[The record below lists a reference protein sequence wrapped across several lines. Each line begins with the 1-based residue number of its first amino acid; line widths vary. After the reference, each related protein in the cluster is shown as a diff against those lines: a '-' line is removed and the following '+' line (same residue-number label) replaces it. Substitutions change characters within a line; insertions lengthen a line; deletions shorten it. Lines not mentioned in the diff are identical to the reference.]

1 MTVRVN
7 KPSFNIREKLSELG
21 RKFGLKGS
29 ELAAAETVQEAREI
43 VSAGRR
49 NILVNGSM
57 QIAQRGTQVT
67 GSTSSGYKTCDRWRL
82 NISNLGTWTIDQSTD
97 APPGF
102 AKSLK
107 LTCTTADASPGTSDN
122 VIVQQRLEGHDLQSL
137 AWGTGSAKE
146 FTISFYVKS
155 SKTGNATF
163 TVLNT
168 DNGNIMVSFPY
179 IILLAN
185 TWEYKTIT
193 VPAYTAGAFDDNN
206 GRSMQIEWWL
216 NSGSQYT
223 GAGTH
228 QTQWA
233 ALSQTER
240 NASNLGIGGAVNDT
254 WQLAGVQ
261 MEIGRNATEFE
272 YRSYGEELALCQRY
286 CQLIPNNGVSSRI
299 AMGTWSN
306 ATTARVL
313 CWLKT
318 TMRDTPTVH
327 SVPNRGR
334 MLRES
339 IGWYDVNGDPDL
351 PETNNDVVVFRF
363 NNSIASS
370 GASANE
376 TATWGNGAKVIIES
390 EI

>member
-1 MTVRVN
+1 
-7 KPSFNIREKLSELG
+7 
-21 RKFGLKGS
+21 
-29 ELAAAETVQEAREI
+29 
-43 VSAGRR
+43 
-49 NILVNGSM
+49 
-57 QIAQRGTQVT
+57 
-67 GSTSSGYKTCDRWRL
+67 
-82 NISNLGTWTIDQSTD
+82 
-97 APPGF
+97 
-102 AKSLK
+102 LK
-107 LTCTTADASPGTSDN
+107 LTCTTADASPGTNDN
-122 VIVQQRLEGHDLQSL
+122 VIVQQRIEGYDLQSL
-137 AWGTGSAKE
+137 AWGTSSAKDI
-146 FTISFYVKS
+146 TISFYVKS
-155 SKTGNATF
+155 NKTGTASLAI
-163 TVLNT
+163 LNT
-168 DNGNIMVSFPY
+168 DNSNAMISFPY
-179 IILLAN
+179 TILSAN

-193 VPAYTAGAFDDNN
+193 VPAYTAGAFDYDN
-206 GRSMQIEWWL
+206 GRSMQLEWWI
-216 NSGSQYT
+216 NSGTFYSS
-223 GAGTH
+223 GSGNH
-228 QTQWA
+228 QTSWA
-233 ALSQTER
+233 ALSQTQR
-240 NASNLGIGGAVNDT
+240 NASNLGIGGAVNDYFQIT
-254 WQLAGVQ
+254 GVQ